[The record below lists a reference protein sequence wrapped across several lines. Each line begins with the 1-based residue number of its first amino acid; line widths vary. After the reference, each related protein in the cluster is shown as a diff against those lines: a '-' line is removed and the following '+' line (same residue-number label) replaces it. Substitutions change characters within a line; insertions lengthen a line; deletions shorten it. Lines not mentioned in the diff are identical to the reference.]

1 MFEKHGIK
9 HLSPSSIN
17 LFIAEPSLWVLRY
30 LFKDKIPSISNPAMT
45 RGSLVDE
52 ALGKGLIDKVAQE
65 DLIFDAKKKFF
76 EITAEH
82 FDNLSIVLKWD
93 HDTVTK
99 EANSIPHFIKS
110 GLPFY
115 QNQGKLISHQQ
126 KVELD
131 VGLEVPVIG
140 YTDLVFEEKICD
152 IKTTFRTPSA
162 FSLDGVMR
170 QLTVYALALNKM
182 AEANYF
188 VKLKNETKVVTF
200 PIDNVEQ
207 RQEEIEMSC
216 HAIRNLLATSENRFD
231 ILRLLSPNFSN
242 FRWEEEEKII
252 FKELFFE
259 NTN

>member
-52 ALGKGLIDKVAQE
+52 ALGKGLIDKVSEE
-65 DLIFDAKKKFF
+65 DLIFDAKKQFF
-76 EITAEH
+76 DSAKK
-82 FDNLSIVLKWD
+82 DWD
-93 HDTVTK
+93 KETVIK
-99 EANSIPHFIKS
+99 EANSISHFIKS

-216 HAIRNLLATSENRFD
+216 YAIRNLLATSENRFD

>member
-1 MFEKHGIK
+1 MFEAHGIK

-17 LFIAEPSLWVLRY
+17 LFVAEPSLWVLRY
-30 LFKDKIPSISNPAMT
+30 LFKDKIPSISNPAMS

-52 ALGKGLIDKVAQE
+52 ALGKGLINKVSEE
-65 DLIFDAKKKFF
+65 DLIFDAKKQFF
-76 EITAEH
+76 DSAKT
-82 FDNLSIVLKWD
+82 DWD
-93 HDTVTK
+93 KDSLAK
-99 EANSIPHFIKS
+99 EANSIPHFIRS

-231 ILRLLSPNFSN
+231 ILKLLSPNFSN

-259 NTN
+259 N

>member
-1 MFEKHGIK
+1 MFEAHGIK

-17 LFIAEPSLWVLRY
+17 LFVAEPSLWVLRY
-30 LFKDKIPSISNPAMT
+30 LFKDKIPSISNPAMS

-52 ALGKGLIDKVAQE
+52 ALGKGLIDKVSEE
-65 DLIFDAKKKFF
+65 DLIFDAKKQFF
-76 EITAEH
+76 DSAKT
-82 FDNLSIVLKWD
+82 DWD
-93 HDTVTK
+93 KETVVK
-99 EANSIPHFIKS
+99 EANSISHFIKS

-115 QNQGKLISHQQ
+115 ENQGKLLSHQQ

-170 QLTVYALALNKM
+170 QLTIYALALNKM

-188 VKLKNETKVVTF
+188 VKLKNETKVITF
-200 PIDNVEQ
+200 PVDNVEQ

-231 ILRLLSPNFSN
+231 ILKLFSPNFSN

-259 NTN
+259 N